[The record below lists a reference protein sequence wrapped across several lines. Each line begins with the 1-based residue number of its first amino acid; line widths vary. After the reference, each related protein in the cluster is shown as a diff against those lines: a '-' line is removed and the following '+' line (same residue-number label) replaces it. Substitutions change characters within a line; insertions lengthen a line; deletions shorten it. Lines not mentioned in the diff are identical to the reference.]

1 MTKSVLSKA
10 TMSESRLS
18 IILLLSQLLPLAATP
33 QAASAPQIFQF
44 FGRICL
50 SVHEL
55 REDHNS
61 TIRDDLAKA
70 IAQPLN
76 ASARTRNKNM
86 IVSSRES
93 CLRPDDE
100 GYSRQLMVEL
110 YAKRQVIQIDG
121 NTQHLTIVGGSS
133 PNGRGE
139 FSEYEVQPIVVIDD
153 NDIADTRIVRN
164 LTDFVERAIMVFV
177 GP

>member
-1 MTKSVLSKA
+1 
-10 TMSESRLS
+10 
-18 IILLLSQLLPLAATP
+18 
-33 QAASAPQIFQF
+33 
-44 FGRICL
+44 
-50 SVHEL
+50 
-55 REDHNS
+55 
-61 TIRDDLAKA
+61 
-70 IAQPLN
+70 
-76 ASARTRNKNM
+76 
-86 IVSSRES
+86 
-93 CLRPDDE
+93 
-100 GYSRQLMVEL
+100 MVEL